1 MRRSRRGPGVTI
13 GIALHVLV
21 AGLMLFTG
29 SGKAFGFAPASIIQK
44 MQADGLGSHIRL
56 VGFGELIAAVLLL
69 HPTTLSLGTLV
80 CSGFWG
86 GVICIHM
93 AHGESVGLGILMLF
107 LTWIG
112 AIFREPNTLASFNR
126 R

>member
-1 MRRSRRGPGVTI
+1 MRRSRRGPGVAI

-21 AGLMLFTG
+21 AGLMLFAG

-56 VGFGELIAAVLLL
+56 IGFGELIAAVLLL
-69 HPTTLSLGTLV
+69 YPTTLSLGTLV
-80 CSGFWG
+80 TSGFWG

-93 AHGESVGLGILMLF
+93 AHGESLGLPIAMLL

-112 AIFREPNTLASFNR
+112 ANFREPHTLASFNR